1 MGVMAR
7 HRHSANLRLCGGVW
21 IQERRG
27 GDRYDSRGKS
37 SKICACRL
45 NEKNMMPVKKGIDE
59 NNHWVGLRSI
69 AGGSDEDVIKKLPE
83 R

>member
-1 MGVMAR
+1 MDTGEA
-7 HRHSANLRLCGGVW
+7 GGGTGT
-21 IQERRG
+21 IQEG
-27 GDRYDSRGKS
+27 KAARYALAALMK
-37 SKICACRL
+37 KT
-45 NEKNMMPVKKGIDE
+45 MMPVKKGIDE

>member
-1 MGVMAR
+1 MDTGEA
-7 HRHSANLRLCGGVW
+7 G
-21 IQERRG
+21 G